1 MLNPNKLEEIAKQI
15 RELVPPGIKSAGD
28 EFERRVKQ
36 VLQAKLAQ
44 LDMVS
49 RDDFDVQA
57 NVLTRTREK
66 LIALEVRVAELEA
79 KADAQS
85 GVESQSEKPGKD

>member
-15 RELVPPGIKSAGD
+15 RELVPPGIKTAGD

-36 VLQAKLAQ
+36 ILRAKLTQ

-57 NVLTRTREK
+57 NVLLRTREK
-66 LIALEVRVAELEA
+66 LMALEQRVAQLEA
-79 KADAQS
+79 GNKGASTEEQPQNNS
-85 GVESQSEKPGKD
+85 TKD